1 MLIAAYVL
9 ACVPALGIIYVGF
22 GYLFAPAKSAATFG
36 LRTIP
41 AGSTAFFEIKG
52 NRDLGAGLMLCAAML
67 AGSPH
72 LVGWLLLAATVMPLC
87 DMLIIL
93 RHKGKKG
100 MAYGVHGATA
110 ALMAATSI
118 LFLLG

>member
-9 ACVPALGIIYVGF
+9 AAIPVLGIIYVGF
-22 GYLFAPAKSAATFG
+22 TYLFAPAKTAATFG
-36 LRTIP
+36 LREIP
-41 AGSTAFFEIKG
+41 TGSTAFFEIKG
-52 NRDLGAGLMLCAAML
+52 DRDLGTGLILGVAML
-67 AGSPH
+67 AGSPQ
-72 LVGWLLLAATVMPLC
+72 LVGWLLLAATVMPVC

-110 ALMAATSI
+110 ALMAVTAA